1 MSYLT
6 LLRGLGGIRRRSM
19 LFLLRPFVYIGLL
32 YFFVL
37 ILCKVY
43 VAYHLFFRYVFSYIF
58 SRRDLVAFKDE
69 FGDITV
75 GHVGESFWAY
85 GTLSTR
91 LANIGVSMLAERFKG
106 SQTMIVPYNLCVS
119 VLANHTTRLHLI
131 CLILCLPFFQ
141 MSH

>member
-1 MSYLT
+1 MF
-6 LLRGLGGIRRRSM
+6 
-19 LFLLRPFVYIGLL
+19 FLLRPFYIGLFS
-32 YFFVL
+32 FFCVNS
-37 ILCKVY
+37 CNVY
-43 VAYHLFFRYVFSYIF
+43 VAYHPFFCCVLSYIF

-91 LANIGVSMLAERFKG
+91 LANIVVSMLAERFKG

-131 CLILCLPFFQ
+131 RLILCLPFFQ